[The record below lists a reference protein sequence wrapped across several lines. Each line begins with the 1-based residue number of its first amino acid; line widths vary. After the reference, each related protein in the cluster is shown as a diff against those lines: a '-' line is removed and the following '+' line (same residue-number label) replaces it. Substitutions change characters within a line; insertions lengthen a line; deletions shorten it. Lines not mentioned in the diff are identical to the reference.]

1 MNGST
6 FTGFRYHA
14 DELQKSTVSSATSAG
29 ILSGEEPPPYH
40 EVVRQ
45 RKDYR
50 WVIFISNFSLLIP
63 KKAADIWWKRV
74 QRAAHSPGALYAI
87 NFRNCN
93 LPCSANRKWSLP
105 RRILREHGDMSH
117 QIQSTRPLPQ
127 AGWICALVR
136 SLAPQPFQPLPQ
148 ACA

>member
-50 WVIFISNFSLLIP
+50 CVILFSNFSLLVS
-63 KKAADIWWKRV
+63 KKRLTFE
-74 QRAAHSPGALYAI
+74 QSGCTAL
-87 NFRNCN
+87 R
-93 LPCSANRKWSLP
+93 
-105 RRILREHGDMSH
+105 
-117 QIQSTRPLPQ
+117 TPL
-127 AGWICALVR
+127 GR
-136 SLAPQPFQPLPQ
+136 FMR
-148 ACA
+148 